1 MISVLFIDDNTD
13 LLARIRTFLEKTG
26 EIRIEPAHSIKQ
38 ATEKLRG
45 RTFDVIVSYEQ
56 PPDVNGV
63 EFVPDMNGID
73 FLKYLKMQGNTTPVI
88 LLNRRGQ
95 NKIALEEVY
104 NGTEI
109 TLPQSGDIRPQLMEM
124 VNLIKQT
131 VLRKKA
137 ERELKGQNEQLAMIL
152 SATPL
157 GIFQMRNGILEW
169 VNRPLA
175 AMLGSDEPALV
186 GKELRSLLRTGEE
199 YEQLCREFLI
209 RKDAQ
214 GLGHAE
220 CRLVKKDGSSV
231 PCHIQVQALDPR
243 DITKGGTFVVTDNT
257 DKQKVTEALRE
268 SEAKYRDVLQNTQSI
283 IIRMDTEGII
293 TFFNHFALTF
303 FDYTSEEVI
312 GKNVVGTIVPGKSR
326 AQHGLSVM
334 ADDIGFNAEGCAV
347 NVNENVR
354 RNGDRVWIAWINKAI
369 RDEQGRIVEIL
380 CIGNDITDRRRGAGE
395 VRISTDTWKDMV
407 VADTDVKEEVFDAV
421 FHICTEIS
429 IEGREGKPVGTTFLI
444 GDTRNVLEKSR
455 QIILNPFEGHRPE
468 LRMVTNPELKENIK
482 ALAQLDGAFV
492 ITGDGFVE
500 SVGRYITVDTSS
512 VSLPPGMGTRHNS
525 VAAITQVT
533 HAVGIVVSQ
542 SGGGITVFRE
552 GRILKKITL

>member
-13 LLARIRTFLEKTG
+13 LLAQIRMFLEKTG
-26 EIRIEPAHSIKQ
+26 EIRVEQAHSIKQ
-38 ATEKLRG
+38 AIEKLRG

-56 PPDVNGV
+56 MPDVNGI

-73 FLKYLKMQGNTTPVI
+73 FLKYLKTQGNATPVI
-88 LLNRRGQ
+88 LLCRRSPNRL
-95 NKIALEEVY
+95 ALEEVN
-104 NGTEI
+104 NGMEI
-109 TLPQSGDIRPQLMEM
+109 TLPKSGDIRPQFMEM

-131 VLRKKA
+131 TLRKKA
-137 ERELKGQNEQLAMIL
+137 ERELKVQNEQLATIL

-157 GIFQMRNGILEW
+157 GIFQMRSGILEW
-169 VNRPLA
+169 VNRPFVS
-175 AMLGSDEPALV
+175 MLGYTESTLV
-186 GKELRSLLRTGEE
+186 GREFRTLLKTHEE
-199 YEQLCREFLI
+199 FEQICREFLI
-209 RKDAQ
+209 RKDTH
-214 GLGHAE
+214 GLGHAD
-220 CRLVKKDGSSV
+220 CRLIKKDGSSV
-231 PCHIQVQALDPR
+231 PCHLQVQPLDPG
-243 DITKGGTFVVTDNT
+243 DITKGGTFVVTDNSE
-257 DKQKVTEALRE
+257 KQKISDALRE
-268 SEAKYRDVLQNTQSI
+268 SEAKYRDMMQNTQSI
-283 IIRMDTEGII
+283 IIRMDTQGNI
-293 TFFNHFALTF
+293 TFFNNYALTF

-312 GKNVVGTIVPGKSR
+312 GKNVVGTIVPEKAR
-326 AQHGLSVM
+326 VQHGLSMM
-334 ADDIGFNAEGCAV
+334 ANDIGFNAEGYAV

-369 RDEQGRIVEIL
+369 RDEQGRIIEIL
-380 CIGNDITDRRRGAGE
+380 CIGNDITDRKRGGE

-444 GDTRNVLEKSR
+444 GDTKNVLEKSR

-468 LRMVTNPELKENIK
+468 LRIVTNPDLKENIK
-482 ALAQLDGAFV
+482 ALAQLDGAFI

-500 SVGRYITVDTSS
+500 SVGRYITVDTSN

>member
-56 PPDVNGV
+56 QPDVNGI

-175 AMLGSDEPALV
+175 
-186 GKELRSLLRTGEE
+186 T
-199 YEQLCREFLI
+199 
-209 RKDAQ
+209 
-214 GLGHAE
+214 HA
-220 CRLVKKDGSSV
+220 R
-231 PCHIQVQALDPR
+231 
-243 DITKGGTFVVTDNT
+243 
-257 DKQKVTEALRE
+257 
-268 SEAKYRDVLQNTQSI
+268 
-283 IIRMDTEGII
+283 
-293 TFFNHFALTF
+293 
-303 FDYTSEEVI
+303 
-312 GKNVVGTIVPGKSR
+312 
-326 AQHGLSVM
+326 
-334 ADDIGFNAEGCAV
+334 
-347 NVNENVR
+347 VR
-354 RNGDRVWIAWINKAI
+354 R
-369 RDEQGRIVEIL
+369 
-380 CIGNDITDRRRGAGE
+380 AG
-395 VRISTDTWKDMV
+395 S
-407 VADTDVKEEVFDAV
+407 
-421 FHICTEIS
+421 
-429 IEGREGKPVGTTFLI
+429 GREGVAHP
-444 GDTRNVLEKSR
+444 
-455 QIILNPFEGHRPE
+455 
-468 LRMVTNPELKENIK
+468 
-482 ALAQLDGAFV
+482 AQD
-492 ITGDGFVE
+492 
-500 SVGRYITVDTSS
+500 R
-512 VSLPPGMGTRHNS
+512 
-525 VAAITQVT
+525 
-533 HAVGIVVSQ
+533 
-542 SGGGITVFRE
+542 
-552 GRILKKITL
+552 